1 MGRDERI
8 DRFKRVATNR
18 TNKVIASLQSLSK
31 CSDKKNYEY
40 DVQQVRKIFNTIDT
54 ELRYIKSLFRETRR
68 GKFRL

>member
-18 TNKVIASLQSLSK
+18 TNKVITDLQSLSK

-40 DVQQVRKIFNTIDT
+40 DEQQVRKIFSTIDN
-54 ELRYIKSLFRETRR
+54 ELRYIKSLFRKTRR